1 MDNKEITER
10 FFKHRRNML
19 LLSGVFIFL
28 VLSGGT
34 IESVN
39 ILGSHLKFNN
49 PNVPVKLLFVSL
61 IYMLIKYF
69 QFLYE
74 LNGTGIKIKIY
85 SLVSEEVPSIAKDMV
100 NSNAGRDLGFSVDDY
115 DVIGRKNYFT
125 FEVIQKI
132 SNHVDG
138 ETTKKIAEK
147 ISDRYEI
154 GFKQLWKVYARATL
168 HVIVRTTWV
177 AEYVMPLALSG
188 FGMYLYLFTDVHE
201 VVWIKL

>member
-1 MDNKEITER
+1 MDNKEIRER

-34 IESVN
+34 IESIN

-49 PNVPVKLLFVSL
+49 PNVPVKLLFLSL
-61 IYMLIKYF
+61 LYMSIKYF

-74 LNGTGIKIKIY
+74 LNGTGIKSKIHNI
-85 SLVSEEVPSIAKDMV
+85 VSKEVPSIVKDIA

-115 DVIGRKNYFT
+115 GVIGQKNYFT
-125 FEVIQKI
+125 FEVVQKV

-147 ISDRYEI
+147 ISDRYVV
-154 GFKQLWKVYARATL
+154 GFKHLWKVYVKATL
-168 HVIVRTTWV
+168 HVAIRTTWLS
-177 AEYVMPLALSG
+177 EYIMPLALSAVG
-188 FGMYLYLFTDVHE
+188 IYLYIFTDIHE
-201 VVWIKL
+201 VIWLKL